1 MYDIIADDIHLT
13 PLGPGS
19 HMRFQCFHLLPQ
31 SRLRPS
37 PRGTRG
43 CWAERIEG
51 SAGWRVCSVCVC
63 AAAWCGCSTERWSR
77 HDCDLIREIKLR
89 SSGDIKRKRHKLYRK
104 HDCNYNKQHLRFL
117 TRNEDERQSQET
129 ATQQRYFISGCI
141 RKWYPH
147 RLWIKKQEKFQWMCK
162 IFYILHIYA

>member
-1 MYDIIADDIHLT
+1 MW
-13 PLGPGS
+13 
-19 HMRFQCFHLLPQ
+19 FQCFHLLPQ

-63 AAAWCGCSTERWSR
+63 AAAWCGYSTERWSR
-77 HDCDLIREIKLR
+77 HDCDLIKEIKLR
-89 SSGDIKRKRHKLYRK
+89 SSGDISEPSRGRDTSCTGNTILIISNNIWGFSPEMKMKDKSK
-104 HDCNYNKQHLRFL
+104 
-117 TRNEDERQSQET
+117 ET
-129 ATQQRYFISGCI
+129 ATQQRYFISKCI

-147 RLWIKKQEKFQWMCK
+147 RLRIKKQEKFQWMCK
-162 IFYILHIYA
+162 IFYILHIYAIFISI